1 MRKTKFLSALV
12 VSALVGAVTLGSTSS
27 TNAQTDIT
35 IGDGSSS
42 TNWRYGHMT
51 SGDTDLYTSD
61 TSQYGT
67 THSYTDWA
75 GGPMNDTVTLDGGSL
90 VLNHNLGT
98 SHGRLYGGNGSLTLS
113 GGNIT
118 LSSNDYIENAVNLAV
133 NSGATLRIDGGSV
146 VLNSDDSILGMLK
159 AENGTLGITS
169 GTHNFGT
176 GSTIANAVNLS
187 VSSGATLGITGG
199 SVAIGAGDTI
209 SGAINNSSG
218 NLTFNSNT
226 SVGSLTN
233 SNTSNT
239 AVALGSN
246 TLTVNNGLTNSG
258 KIGTSNT
265 GSLVTKG
272 TSSNTGSISVDS
284 MTVSSGSLTNSGSGA
299 IDSNSMTVNTGATLN
314 NQANIGADG
323 DSLTSFTNNGTTSN
337 NGNIYSTTVT
347 NNNSLTNL
355 TSGKIVAT
363 TVENVGGTLT
373 NSGTIN
379 TTTYTNQKNSSDA
392 TGTTTNS
399 GAINATTLNNSSAF
413 ENSAGG
419 TINANT
425 IKNTAG
431 QFVNKGTIGTSTSLN
446 TLNNSSGAKFINE
459 NTVHA
464 STVTNEGEYQNS
476 TATSVLNAT
485 QFDNKTSGTFIN
497 NGTANITTLNN
508 DSSITGDNGSLTI
521 ASGGYSN
528 GSIEQGVIELTTGNF
543 DNTGSMTS
551 NTTFTNHATI
561 TDTLSTGSLTIAAGS
576 SDGVIT
582 QKNISI
588 SGAFDNDADIN
599 ATTLLTNSGSI
610 DNSAKITAKS
620 LTNTGTI
627 TGDTGDLEIG
637 TDGGSSTGN
646 ISQRNITLKGG
657 TFANGAGMTA
667 NTKLTVDAGA
677 QLNNTGTLSAATL
690 ENNGGMTN
698 NSTLSANTLTTGA
711 GSVTTNNGSA
721 TVYGSTTNGGTLTNA
736 SGASFATTNLTNN
749 TGAIINNSGTM
760 SAVGTITNNSQ
771 ITNSST
777 GNLSANKIVNN
788 AYSTFTNNGNVA
800 SANIENGGSIT
811 NNKTILADTIETFAG
826 SETTNNDSITAY
838 VSVTNGGTLT
848 NATGSTLGTATL
860 TNNAGAVFDNDGATT
875 VNGTLTNQGTMTNKT
890 NGTVAANKVV
900 NDTSALLTNNNS
912 ISASKIENKGS
923 LTNNKTI
930 LADAMETFAGSETI
944 NNDSI
949 TAYVSV
955 TNGGTLT
962 NATGS
967 TLGTATL
974 TNNAGAVFDNDG
986 TTTVNGTLTNQGTM
1000 TNKTNGTIGANKLVN
1015 DTSAVITNNNS
1026 ISASKIEN
1034 KGSLTNN
1041 KTILADTIET
1051 FAGSDTTNNDSI
1063 TANVSVTNGGT
1074 FTNNATGNIVTADF
1088 TNSAGAVLTNDGTV
1102 TSTGIFT
1109 NNNLVNNSGEGK
1121 GTLNVNNGSNN
1132 GPMTQGT
1139 LNVASGNTGFTN
1151 NNTMTI
1157 ESALNNAG
1165 ILNNTSN
1172 IFVANTAN
1180 NANLNNTNTIN
1191 STANSTITTDTL
1203 TNTNGTMNLTK
1214 AKIAVVYQSDD
1225 IKGIINV
1232 LGTDAATD
1240 KTDLSIKGTKPN
1252 FAGTMNIGS
1261 ATDKATL
1268 NLKNGNIIEAAAL
1281 NIASGSVLNVDDGGA
1296 IPSEIASV
1304 VLDSANDTYAGDLTL
1319 VSGAVTMKDLTVTT
1333 GDTSTTTGGTLPY
1346 YEQTGGA
1353 LTLTNSKLSM
1363 VDSSLI
1369 SDGDLTVD
1377 TNSTFNSLSKS
1388 FSVSNLTNA
1397 GLINGING
1405 GYENYAVSTGFYAG
1419 DALGDKQGDFTT
1431 DLYARSNANKNY
1443 DTYGSDS
1450 ATIYASDPSKHGIL
1464 NVSDWTL
1471 NGDIYGWDAPIDR
1484 NISMDK
1490 LFKGSVAAG
1499 HTIDFTSTNKEVLT
1513 PIGWY
1518 GLHSAGNGNYSFG
1531 LNRFNPQV
1539 FRGQVTKIAQYQN
1552 QLMIDDM
1559 LFNHTMLDQGFKG
1572 NDYIAS
1578 NPNRLASAGDLFPPY
1593 QYSRKDGGLWVK
1605 MYGTFEKLQMNQ
1617 GFKVENN
1624 AYGAILGADFG
1635 LKELRNGWQF
1645 MPTAYIAYNGAHQNF
1660 AGTGAYQNGGQAGFL
1675 GTWYKNDFMIGALA
1689 YGGVY
1694 GNDMDTPRGNDQ
1706 TLGYFAG
1713 GAVKTAY
1720 NWRFAKDW
1728 SLQPNFLVAYNFFGK
1743 ENWHSDFGQMGM
1755 MSGMLNGINIAPGV
1769 NLIWEKETFSIY
1781 GTLQYMY
1788 NINQSVGGR
1797 AGNVGLP
1804 NVHMDRGYLQYGIGF
1819 NKRFSDRFS
1828 GFFQAV
1834 IRNVGRN
1841 GIGLQAGL
1849 QWQLGKGGTGEI
1861 NGKTPELK
1869 KSEIILHNQ
1878 KIQ

>member
-1 MRKTKFLSALV
+1 M
-12 VSALVGAVTLGSTSS
+12 
-27 TNAQTDIT
+27 
-35 IGDGSSS
+35 
-42 TNWRYGHMT
+42 
-51 SGDTDLYTSD
+51 
-61 TSQYGT
+61 
-67 THSYTDWA
+67 
-75 GGPMNDTVTLDGGSL
+75 
-90 VLNHNLGT
+90 
-98 SHGRLYGGNGSLTLS
+98 
-113 GGNIT
+113 
-118 LSSNDYIENAVNLAV
+118 
-133 NSGATLRIDGGSV
+133 
-146 VLNSDDSILGMLK
+146 
-159 AENGTLGITS
+159 
-169 GTHNFGT
+169 
-176 GSTIANAVNLS
+176 
-187 VSSGATLGITGG
+187 
-199 SVAIGAGDTI
+199 
-209 SGAINNSSG
+209 
-218 NLTFNSNT
+218 
-226 SVGSLTN
+226 
-233 SNTSNT
+233 
-239 AVALGSN
+239 
-246 TLTVNNGLTNSG
+246 
-258 KIGTSNT
+258 
-265 GSLVTKG
+265 
-272 TSSNTGSISVDS
+272 
-284 MTVSSGSLTNSGSGA
+284 
-299 IDSNSMTVNTGATLN
+299 
-314 NQANIGADG
+314 
-323 DSLTSFTNNGTTSN
+323 
-337 NGNIYSTTVT
+337 
-347 NNNSLTNL
+347 
-355 TSGKIVAT
+355 
-363 TVENVGGTLT
+363 
-373 NSGTIN
+373 
-379 TTTYTNQKNSSDA
+379 
-392 TGTTTNS
+392 
-399 GAINATTLNNSSAF
+399 
-413 ENSAGG
+413 
-419 TINANT
+419 
-425 IKNTAG
+425 
-431 QFVNKGTIGTSTSLN
+431 
-446 TLNNSSGAKFINE
+446 
-459 NTVHA
+459 
-464 STVTNEGEYQNS
+464 
-476 TATSVLNAT
+476 
-485 QFDNKTSGTFIN
+485 
-497 NGTANITTLNN
+497 
-508 DSSITGDNGSLTI
+508 
-521 ASGGYSN
+521 
-528 GSIEQGVIELTTGNF
+528 
-543 DNTGSMTS
+543 
-551 NTTFTNHATI
+551 
-561 TDTLSTGSLTIAAGS
+561 
-576 SDGVIT
+576 
-582 QKNISI
+582 
-588 SGAFDNDADIN
+588 
-599 ATTLLTNSGSI
+599 
-610 DNSAKITAKS
+610 
-620 LTNTGTI
+620 
-627 TGDTGDLEIG
+627 
-637 TDGGSSTGN
+637 
-646 ISQRNITLKGG
+646 
-657 TFANGAGMTA
+657 
-667 NTKLTVDAGA
+667 
-677 QLNNTGTLSAATL
+677 
-690 ENNGGMTN
+690 
-698 NSTLSANTLTTGA
+698 
-711 GSVTTNNGSA
+711 
-721 TVYGSTTNGGTLTNA
+721 
-736 SGASFATTNLTNN
+736 
-749 TGAIINNSGTM
+749 
-760 SAVGTITNNSQ
+760 
-771 ITNSST
+771 
-777 GNLSANKIVNN
+777 
-788 AYSTFTNNGNVA
+788 
-800 SANIENGGSIT
+800 
-811 NNKTILADTIETFAG
+811 
-826 SETTNNDSITAY
+826 
-838 VSVTNGGTLT
+838 
-848 NATGSTLGTATL
+848 
-860 TNNAGAVFDNDGATT
+860 
-875 VNGTLTNQGTMTNKT
+875 
-890 NGTVAANKVV
+890 
-900 NDTSALLTNNNS
+900 
-912 ISASKIENKGS
+912 
-923 LTNNKTI
+923 
-930 LADAMETFAGSETI
+930 
-944 NNDSI
+944 
-949 TAYVSV
+949 
-955 TNGGTLT
+955 
-962 NATGS
+962 
-967 TLGTATL
+967 
-974 TNNAGAVFDNDG
+974 
-986 TTTVNGTLTNQGTM
+986 
-1000 TNKTNGTIGANKLVN
+1000 
-1015 DTSAVITNNNS
+1015 
-1026 ISASKIEN
+1026 
-1034 KGSLTNN
+1034 
-1041 KTILADTIET
+1041 
-1051 FAGSDTTNNDSI
+1051 
-1063 TANVSVTNGGT
+1063 
-1074 FTNNATGNIVTADF
+1074 
-1088 TNSAGAVLTNDGTV
+1088 
-1102 TSTGIFT
+1102 
-1109 NNNLVNNSGEGK
+1109 NNSGEGK

-1240 KTDLSIKGTKPN
+1240 KTDLSIKGSQPN

-1304 VLDSANDTYAGDLTL
+1304 VLDSADTYAGDLTL
-1319 VSGAVTMKDLTVTT
+1319 ASGAVTMKDLTVTT
-1333 GDTSTTTGGTLPY
+1333 GATSTTTGGTLPY

-1369 SDGDLTVD
+1369 SGGDLTVD

-1388 FSVSNLTNA
+1388 FSVTNLTNA

-1861 NGKTPELK
+1861 NGKTPKLK
-1869 KSEIILHNQ
+1869 KTEIILHNQ